1 MISLPID
8 SLLDTIVQSL
18 RRHPNLVIEAPPG
31 AGKTTRVPPAIR
43 QALGGAVLVLEPR
56 RLAARLAARRV
67 AAERGEPVGASV
79 GYQVRFEEAGGPDT
93 RLWFLTEGVLLR
105 RLLED
110 RELNGVTAVLLDEF
124 HERHLEGDVALAL
137 LLHLQRTKRPDLR
150 LVAMSATLDAAPVAK
165 HLGDCPV
172 ARSEGRRF
180 ELDIRYTPHSAAP
193 LEEQVAGA
201 LSSLL
206 REGWRGGT
214 LVFLPGAAEI
224 RRALRACAPLV
235 EARGMLPLPLYGD
248 LPPDEQDRAVAPAPQ
263 PKVIFSTNV
272 AESSVTIEGITA
284 VIDSGLARVASDSP
298 WTGLPALTV
307 RRVSQ
312 ASCEQRAGRAG
323 RTAPGRVVRLFSQD
337 DYARRPARDEPEILR
352 RELSQVWLGL
362 LAMGVKD
369 PYALPWL
376 DAPPEEA
383 VQAAV
388 SLLQRLGA
396 IDSGGK
402 LTPAGAKMARYPLH
416 PRLSRL
422 VLEAGSRGAGRE
434 GCRIAAV
441 LSAGE
446 RLASTAHGGR
456 SDVLA
461 LLDQE
466 WMPQTS
472 RILQQ
477 IQDEV
482 RPRQGKRPGEDDL
495 LISILAAF
503 PDRVAR
509 RRSNRQLAL
518 AGGGA
523 ATLAEGS
530 VVRDEW
536 LVAVDIEERRDRGHP
551 LVRLASGIQPEW
563 LIELFPEQ
571 IRESK
576 GLEWNKSAE
585 RVEASSGLW
594 FGELAI
600 VESREGAPD
609 SPEVAELLAAKAI
622 EAGWEKFAGAK
633 EISELQARLRF
644 VSQFAAIQPFEEADI
659 QEALASLCQGIRS
672 FAELKSRAG
681 DGGLVSVL
689 LERLGP
695 AGRAKLE
702 DLAPT
707 RLRLP
712 AGRNARVHYAEGQPP
727 WVASRLQDFF
737 GMRETPKIA
746 GGKVPLAVHLLAP
759 NQRPVQTTTDLAGFW
774 ERLYPEVRRQLMRRY
789 PKHAWPEKP

>member
-18 RRHPNLVIEAPPG
+18 KRHPNIVIEAPPG
-31 AGKTTRVPPAIR
+31 AGKTTRVPPAIQ
-43 QALGGAVLVLEPR
+43 QALGGTTLVLEPR

-67 AAERGEPVGASV
+67 AAERGEAAGGSV
-79 GYQVRFEEAGGPDT
+79 GYQVRFEEVGGPET

-105 RLLED
+105 RLLSD
-110 RELNGVTAVLLDEF
+110 PELDGVTAVVLDEF

-150 LVAMSATLDAAPVAK
+150 LAAMSATLDAAPVAK
-165 HLGDCPV
+165 HLGGCPV
-172 ARSEGRRF
+172 VRSEGRRF

-201 LSSLL
+201 LSNLL
-206 REGWRGGT
+206 REGWRGSA
-214 LVFLPGAAEI
+214 LIFLPGAAEI
-224 RRALRACAPLV
+224 RRAMRACAPLA
-235 EARGMLPLPLYGD
+235 ETRGMLALPLYGD
-248 LPPDEQDRAVAPAPQ
+248 LPPEEQERAVAPSPQ

-284 VIDSGLARVASDSP
+284 VIDSGLARVATDSP

-312 ASCEQRAGRAG
+312 ASCDQRAGRAG
-323 RTAPGRVVRLFSQD
+323 RTAPGRVVRLFSQE
-337 DYARRPARDEPEILR
+337 DYARRPRRDEPEILR
-352 RELSQVWLGL
+352 RELSPVWLAL
-362 LAMGVKD
+362 LAMGAGD

-376 DAPPEEA
+376 DPPPKEA
-383 VQAAV
+383 AQAAQT
-388 SLLQRLGA
+388 LLRRLGA
-396 IDSGGK
+396 IGSGGGP
-402 LTPAGAKMARYPLH
+402 TPEGAQMARYPLH

-422 VLEAGSRGAGRE
+422 VIEASRRGAGRE

-446 RLASTAHGGR
+446 RLAPAAHGGR

-461 LLDQE
+461 LLEQE
-466 WMPQTS
+466 WMPQTA

-477 IQDEV
+477 ILDEV
-482 RPRQGKRPGEDDL
+482 RPRRDMRPSEDDL
-495 LISILAAF
+495 LISILTAF
-503 PDRVAR
+503 PDRVAKR
-509 RRSNRQLAL
+509 RANRQLAL
-518 AGGGA
+518 AGGGSA
-523 ATLAEGS
+523 ALAEGS

-536 LVAVDIEERRDRGHP
+536 LVAVDIEERRDQGLP
-551 LVRLASGIQPEW
+551 VVRLASGMDPEW
-563 LIELFPEQ
+563 LIDLFPEQ

-585 RVEASSGLW
+585 RVEATSGLW
-594 FGELAI
+594 FGELA
-600 VESREGAPD
+600 VMESRHGAAD
-609 SPEVAELLAAKAI
+609 SPEAAALLAAKAI
-622 EAGWEKFAGAK
+622 EAGWARFADPE
-633 EISELQARLRF
+633 EISELRARVRF
-644 VSQFAAIQPFEEADI
+644 ASQFAPLRPVEEEDI
-659 QEALASLCQGIRS
+659 HQALESLCQGIRS
-672 FAELKSRAG
+672 FAELKSRAAN
-681 DGGLVSVL
+681 GGLAAAL
-689 LERLGP
+689 LGRLGP
-695 AGRAKLE
+695 AARARLE
-702 DLAPT
+702 ELAPT

-712 AGRNARVHYAEGQPP
+712 SGRSARVRYAEGQPP

-737 GMRETPKIA
+737 GMRETPKIG
-746 GGKVPLAVHLLAP
+746 GGKVPLVVHLLAP

-774 ERLYPEVRRQLMRRY
+774 ERLYPALRRQLMRRY

>member
-31 AGKTTRVPPAIR
+31 AGKTTRVPPVIQ
-43 QALGGAVLVLEPR
+43 QALGGVVLVLEPR

-79 GYQVRFEEAGGPDT
+79 GYQVRFEEMGGPHT

-105 RLLED
+105 RLLGD
-110 RELNGVTAVLLDEF
+110 PELNGVTAVVLDEF

-137 LLHLQRTKRPDLR
+137 LLYLQRTKRPDLR

-165 HLGDCPV
+165 HLGGCPV

-201 LSSLL
+201 LSALL
-206 REGWRGGT
+206 RDGWRGGT

-224 RRALRACAPLV
+224 RRAIRACAPLV
-235 EARGMLPLPLYGD
+235 EARGMLALPLYGD
-248 LPPDEQDRAVAPAPQ
+248 LSPEEQDRAVAPAAQ

-284 VIDSGLARVASDSP
+284 VIDSGLARVATDSP

-312 ASCEQRAGRAG
+312 ASCDQRAGRAG
-323 RTAPGRVVRLFSQD
+323 RTAPGRVIRLFSQD
-337 DYARRPARDEPEILR
+337 DYARRPAREEPEVLR

-362 LAMGVKD
+362 LAMGVED

-376 DAPPEEA
+376 DAPPKEA
-383 VQAAV
+383 AQAAEA
-388 SLLQRLGA
+388 LLRRLGA
-396 IDSGGK
+396 IDSSGK
-402 LTPAGAKMARYPLH
+402 LTSAGRQMARYPLH

-422 VLEAGSRGAGRE
+422 VMEADRRGAGRE

-446 RLASTAHGGR
+446 RLAPGAHGGR

-461 LLDQE
+461 LLEQE
-466 WMPQTS
+466 WMPHTA
-472 RILQQ
+472 RILEQ

-482 RPRQGKRPGEDDL
+482 RPRRGRHHNEEDL

-509 RRSNRQLAL
+509 RRANRQLAL
-518 AGGGA
+518 AGGGVA
-523 ATLAEGS
+523 VLAEES

-536 LVAVDIEERRDRGHP
+536 LVAVDIEERRDQGRP
-551 LVRLASGIQPEW
+551 LVRLASGIHPEW
-563 LIELFPEQ
+563 LIDLFPEQ

-576 GLEWNKSAE
+576 GLEWNRSAE
-585 RVEASSGLW
+585 RVEVSSGLW

-600 VESREGAPD
+600 VESREGAAD
-609 SPEVAELLAAKAI
+609 SPDAAALLAARAA
-622 EAGWEKFAGAK
+622 EAGWQRFASAD
-633 EISELQARLRF
+633 EISELRARLRF
-644 VSQFAAIQPFEEADI
+644 VSEFAPVQPVEEADI
-659 QEALASLCQGIRS
+659 EKALASLCQGIRS
-672 FAELKSRAG
+672 FAELKSRAAN
-681 DGGLVSVL
+681 GGLAAAL
-689 LERLGP
+689 LGRLGP
-695 AGRAKLE
+695 AARAKLE
-702 DLAPT
+702 ELAPT

-712 AGRNARVHYAEGQPP
+712 SGRSARVHYVEGQPP

-746 GGKVPLAVHLLAP
+746 GGKVPLVVHLLAP